1 MSGRRPNCDSGE
13 PDLWSNGSVFMEP
26 SKPISIDPSP
36 HIPLQETTD
45 STVQRLPC
53 SIPYPGPR
61 LPEVGRPLYDLVARE
76 DDQFEG
82 LLSFCSLLGPVLDPY
97 QRGGQLV
104 GPDHPCGYRL
114 RRVGD
119 RATGVVGNLRADHH
133 WRVVHVVGEV
143 DPYAAV
149 RGASPGVLVG
159 VDVVAGQVHRC
170 CLAQGYTKEQ
180 FPRHESPRCARPL
193 AILLSPLDVHA
204 ANTSIYHKVI

>member
-1 MSGRRPNCDSGE
+1 
-13 PDLWSNGSVFMEP
+13 MEP

-82 LLSFCSLLGPVLDPY
+82 LLSFCSLLGPVLDPH
-97 QRGGQLV
+97 QRSGQPVGADHFRGQL
-104 GPDHPCGYRL
+104 L
-114 RRVGD
+114 RGVGD
-119 RATGVVGNLRADHH
+119 GRVPVVGQLRADDYGGILLLFGQEDAH
-133 WRVVHVVGEV
+133 
-143 DPYAAV
+143 AAPT
-149 RGASPGVLVG
+149 APGRG

-170 CLAQGYTKEQ
+170 REAFQRRALTVAFCVGSYI
-180 FPRHESPRCARPL
+180 ARDLWQVYQEPYVNSL
-193 AILLSPLDVHA
+193 TIREA
-204 ANTSIYHKVI
+204 